1 MNRRFPF
8 AFLGLLSL
16 PVLAADIPN
25 RLIDY
30 SSFEKHVG
38 VVGELRDSRRVS
50 EEEFLRMAAEPGTVV
65 LDARSREK
73 FDLLHVRG
81 ARNLS
86 LPDITAEELA
96 RIIPSKDT
104 RVLIYCNNNFVN
116 EPRAFP
122 TKAPA
127 ASLNIHTINVLYAY
141 GYLNVFELGPLLDV
155 RQTRIEFEG
164 TDRPGA

>member
-1 MNRRFPF
+1 MNRR
-8 AFLGLLSL
+8 LL
-16 PVLAADIPN
+16 LALICVFSVPAPASEIPN
-25 RLIDY
+25 KLIDY
-30 SSFEKHVG
+30 PAFEKHVG
-38 VVGELRDSRRVS
+38 VVAGLRESRRVS
-50 EEEFLRMAAEPGTVV
+50 EEAFLRMAADPGTVV

-96 RIIPSKDT
+96 KIIPSKDT
-104 RVLIYCNNNFVN
+104 RILIYCNNNFVN

-127 ASLNIHTINVLYAY
+127 ASLNIHTINVLFAY
-141 GYLNVFELGPLLDV
+141 GYENVFELGPLLDV
-155 RQTRIEFEG
+155 RTTRIVFEG
-164 TDRPGA
+164 QDVPGT